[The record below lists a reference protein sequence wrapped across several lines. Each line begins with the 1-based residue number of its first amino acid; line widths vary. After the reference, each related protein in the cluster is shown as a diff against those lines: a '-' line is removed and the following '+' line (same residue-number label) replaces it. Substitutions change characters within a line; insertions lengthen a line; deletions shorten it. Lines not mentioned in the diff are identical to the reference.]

1 MRNYPQIFTMKVTQ
15 ITNAAIDMQ
24 QQQRKTASKCFI
36 AIIQLQIWQRG
47 WRTRT
52 QKCVKCRTTVAQLH
66 KCNEYDAQTICD
78 KLSCLLNSNVA
89 VPVRKNKNARNVD

>member
-1 MRNYPQIFTMKVTQ
+1 MWNCPKICTMKVTQ

-47 WRTRT
+47 GRTRT
-52 QKCVKCRTTVAQLH
+52 QKCVKCRTTVAQLK
-66 KCNEYDAQTICD
+66 KCNEYDAQTICEKRPCEYAKMRKMSTD
-78 KLSCLLNSNVA
+78 SDSVA
-89 VPVRKNKNARNVD
+89 KMQ